1 MIQRNTTDASDRWAD
16 VVPCGA
22 GFVLRYG
29 CAGVCALTACFGDES
44 VAMRRA
50 CEWIS
55 RGLEPDRMQT
65 RTDWPAVCEEQ
76 LEAARWELAAQALE
90 ARS

>member
-1 MIQRNTTDASDRWAD
+1 MQQRNTPDPAARWAD
-16 VVPCGA
+16 VVPLGR
-22 GFVLRYG
+22 GWVMRYG
-29 CAGVCALTACFGDES
+29 FEGCALTACFSDES

-55 RGLEPDRMQT
+55 CALEPDRMQT

-76 LEAARWELAAQALE
+76 VEAARWEMAAQALE